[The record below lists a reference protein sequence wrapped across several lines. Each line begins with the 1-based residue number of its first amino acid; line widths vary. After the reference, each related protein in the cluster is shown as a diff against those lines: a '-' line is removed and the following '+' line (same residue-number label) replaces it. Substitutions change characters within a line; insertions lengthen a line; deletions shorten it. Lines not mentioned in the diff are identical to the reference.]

1 MLVKSIQRF
10 LASAARRAIKRERP
24 TIVAITGSVGKS
36 SAKEAIAVALGARE
50 PGTDVRATIRNYNNE
65 YGLPFTIF
73 NVRAPGRDPFAW
85 LTVLWRAFWVGWGMG
100 RIGAATLVLEM
111 SADHK
116 GDLSWLTSIARPD
129 ISVVTAIAP
138 AHAEYIGTLDEIA
151 HEKATLVRA
160 LANDGLAI
168 LNADDPL
175 VTAMRKETRAETV
188 YVGESEG
195 SDVRVRDVRVAA
207 ETDERG
213 HVMPRGLEVAVEFGD
228 RSPIIG
234 LQQVSRPD
242 SGRPSSFDQ
251 SPVASAQTSRFELRG
266 TIGHPQAWAAGA
278 AFAVARALRVP
289 PDAVIQRLERDYHGM
304 AGRTRIIPGIK
315 YTALIDDSY
324 NAASPTAVI
333 SGLSD
338 VASIQINK
346 TSQRRIAALGD
357 MRELGAYSDEA
368 HRAVGQEVAA
378 QGFDML
384 VTCGKLARDI
394 ASAARE
400 AGMPPEN
407 VLSFDATEEG
417 GRALQDIIRSGD
429 IVYVK
434 GSQGSRMEKVVKEL
448 MAEPLQAP
456 FLLVRMTEEWAKTP

>member
-1 MLVKSIQRF
+1 MLAHAIQRF
-10 LASAARRAIKRERP
+10 LASAARRAIKREKP
-24 TIVAITGSVGKS
+24 TVVAITGSVGKS

-65 YGLPFTIF
+65 YGLPFTVF

-85 LTVLWRAFWVGWGMG
+85 FAVLARAFWVGWGMG
-100 RIGAATLVLEM
+100 RIGAKTLVLEM

-116 GDLSWLTSIARPD
+116 GDLAWLAGIARPD

-151 HEKATLVRA
+151 HEKATLIRA
-160 LANDGLAI
+160 LAKDGLAI

-175 VTAMRKETRAETV
+175 VTAMRKETRAETI

-195 SDVRVRDVRVAA
+195 SEVRVRDVRVAS

-213 HVMPRGLEVAVEFGD
+213 HVMPRGLEVAVELAG
-228 RSPIIG
+228 RGPLVVNRQAVPNRTEGPAGSS
-234 LQQVSRPD
+234 QVL
-242 SGRPSSFDQ
+242 
-251 SPVASAQTSRFELRG
+251 RFELRG

-278 AFAVARALRVP
+278 AFAVAGALKIP
-289 PDAVIQRLERDYHGM
+289 PETVIQRLERDYHGM
-304 AGRTRIIPGIK
+304 AGRTRVIPGIK
-315 YTALIDDSY
+315 HTALIDDSY
-324 NAASPTAVI
+324 NAASPTAVV
-333 SGLSD
+333 SGLRD
-338 VASIQINK
+338 VASIPIDK

-368 HRAVGQEVAA
+368 HRAVGHEVAA
-378 QGFDML
+378 QGFDMI
-384 VTCGKLARDI
+384 VTCGTLARAI
-394 ASAARE
+394 ADAARE
-400 AGMPPEN
+400 AGMAQES
-407 VLSFDATEEG
+407 VLSFDTTEEG
-417 GRALQDIIRSGD
+417 GLALQGLMRSGD

-456 FLLVRMTEEWAKTP
+456 FLLVRMTEEWTRIP